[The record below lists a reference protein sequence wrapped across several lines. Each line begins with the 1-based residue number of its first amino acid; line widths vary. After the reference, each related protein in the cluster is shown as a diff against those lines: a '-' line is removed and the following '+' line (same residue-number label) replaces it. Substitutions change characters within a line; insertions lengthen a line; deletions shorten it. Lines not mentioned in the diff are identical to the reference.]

1 MHFTTWSCTIFM
13 LMFWQLS
20 LSLSIQLSYPKS
32 YPLFPTLDLSSLYHL
47 YLCVFM
53 SNYLLL
59 SPPCFTNK
67 QQQKHTNNIYKKCTS
82 ICYNTATLNS
92 PMWQHRFVCLQTITN
107 NEHLETLVLNK
118 QKLTI
123 KTSLTPTLHDDVL
136 LLHQS
141 ITWNKNCYPLFLNL
155 LCPPPTPSTFA
166 RCFARKPV
174 ILIRS
179 FVSLL
184 KEWCHWYTNWFIGH

>member
-32 YPLFPTLDLSSLYHL
+32 YPIFPTLDLSSLYHL

-123 KTSLTPTLHDDVL
+123 KTSLTPNVAWWCSLVAPINHLKQKL
-136 LLHQS
+136 L
-141 ITWNKNCYPLFLNL
+141 
-155 LCPPPTPSTFA
+155 PSLSE
-166 RCFARKPV
+166 RCFARNPV